1 MANVFVNP
9 YSGTQP
15 KSWSLQKCFIYM
27 TDGEGGAIDQE
38 TGVLAATESVQI
50 SYARPLDKRYPL
62 TTGSPITLM
71 GVPQG
76 TCSITTILGPGYVVD
91 TFLKKFGST
100 CKPFTLEV
108 GVNKS
113 ARVDEECP
121 DAVASAQT
129 FILRGCQ
136 GQGMTFTLSTQNGLV
151 IAQGSFQIQFD
162 ELDWKTS
169 N

>member
-15 KSWSLQKCFIYM
+15 KAWSLQKCFIYM

-62 TTGSPITLM
+62 TTGSPITLL
-71 GVPQG
+71 GVPG
-76 TCSITTILGPGYVVD
+76 GNCSISTILGPGYVVES
-91 TFLKKFGST
+91 FLKKFGST
-100 CKPFTLEV
+100 CKPFTLEI

-113 ARVDEECP
+113 KRVDEECP
-121 DAVASAQT
+121 DDVSSAQT
-129 FILRGCQ
+129 FTLRGCQ
-136 GQGMTFTLSTQNGLV
+136 GQGMNFTLSTQNGLV
-151 IAQGSFQIQFD
+151 IAQGVFAIQFD
-162 ELDWKTS
+162 ELDWATS
-169 N
+169 K